1 VGVDVES
8 VRLDYA
14 KQAVSLLLESERPD
28 VSKSL
33 VLNHSV
39 ALDPVNRHSASIV
52 HFSERAKGF
61 VVSWSNHM
69 HLVAV
74 PDKTRS

>member
-1 VGVDVES
+1 MES
-8 VRLDYA
+8 VRLDGS
-14 KQAVSLLLESERPD
+14 KQAVSLRFKSERPD

-39 ALDPVNRHSASIV
+39 AFDAVNGHRASIV
-52 HFSERAKGF
+52 NLSERAKGL
-61 VVSWSNHM
+61 VVSGSNHM

-74 PDKTRS
+74 PD